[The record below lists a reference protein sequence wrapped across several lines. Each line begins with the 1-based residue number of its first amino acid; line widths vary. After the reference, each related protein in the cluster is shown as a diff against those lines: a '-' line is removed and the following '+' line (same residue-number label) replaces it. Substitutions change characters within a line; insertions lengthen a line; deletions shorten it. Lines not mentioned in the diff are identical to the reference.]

1 MSGSVMDIREVV
13 VPVLKRHGV
22 TRAAVF
28 GSVARGE
35 GRPDSDVDIVVE
47 FEEGRSLLDQAGLR
61 LELAELLGRVA
72 DVVTYASLHPRL
84 RERILREQV
93 SIYGS

>member
-1 MSGSVMDIREVV
+1 MSGSVIDIREAVL
-13 VPVLKRHGV
+13 PVLKRHGV
-22 TRAAVF
+22 TRAAIF

-35 GRPDSDVDIVVE
+35 GRPDSDVDLVVE
-47 FEEGRSLLDQAGLR
+47 FEDGRSLLDQAGLR
-61 LELAELLGRVA
+61 LELEELLGRVA

-93 SIYGS
+93 PIYGS